1 MRSRQLGASDLQ
13 MSETSLGSSL
23 TDGGG
28 GGDGVARACGISFAQ
43 LALAWILREENVASG
58 IELDTE
64 TRARI
69 DAILA

>member
-13 MSETSLGSSL
+13 MSEISLGSSL

-28 GGDGVARACGISFAQ
+28 GGDGVARACGSSMAQ
-43 LALAWILREENVASG
+43 LALAWMLREENVASG

>member
-1 MRSRQLGASDLQ
+1 M
-13 MSETSLGSSL
+13 
-23 TDGGG
+23 
-28 GGDGVARACGISFAQ
+28 AQ
-43 LALAWILREENVASG
+43 LALAWMLREENVASG